1 MGYKQ
6 AKERNRRLEK
16 RYKKHGNCYGSG
28 VWYNEDEDR
37 YIEYHAPRRAKYIRN
52 RSNRKIRRSR
62 TFEGNHGTF
71 KKVYDV
77 WWEIW

>member
-16 RYKKHGNCYGSG
+16 RYKKYGTRMSSG
-28 VWYNEDEDR
+28 VWYNEDAER
-37 YIEYHAPRRAKYIRN
+37 YIEYHAPRRAKYFRN
-52 RSNRKIRRSR
+52 RSNRKIRRLQ

-77 WWEIW
+77 WWEVW